1 MAKKVALIAESG
13 AVARAAPDSIEEE
26 IGKFRLQRAP
36 GFLFRQMD
44 ARSTAL
50 FLASAVDP
58 DITPRQFGL
67 LMTLYQSGPMLQS
80 DLGRAMCID
89 RSTLGEMLS
98 RMLER
103 GLVERRAWP
112 QDRRV
117 SQIAI
122 TDSGKD
128 LFRTHFSA
136 ARRSQQE
143 LLAPLREDER
153 EFFLN
158 CLVRLTDAFSEE
170 R

>member
-1 MAKKVALIAESG
+1 MARNAHSLSEL
-13 AVARAAPDSIEEE
+13 AAQTDAIEDE
-26 IGKFRLQRAP
+26 IRSFRLQRAP
-36 GFLFRQMD
+36 GFLIRQMD

-50 FLASAVDP
+50 FLQTAADR

-67 LMTLYQSGPMLQS
+67 LMTLYQSGPMLQT

-112 QDRRV
+112 KDRRV
-117 SQIAI
+117 SQIVI
-122 TDSGKD
+122 TDSGSD
-128 LFRTHFSA
+128 LFRAHFASA
-136 ARRSQQE
+136 RQSQRD
-143 LLAPLREDER
+143 LLAPLDEDER
-153 EFFLN
+153 EFFLD
-158 CLVRLTDAFSEE
+158 CLVKLTNAYSEE